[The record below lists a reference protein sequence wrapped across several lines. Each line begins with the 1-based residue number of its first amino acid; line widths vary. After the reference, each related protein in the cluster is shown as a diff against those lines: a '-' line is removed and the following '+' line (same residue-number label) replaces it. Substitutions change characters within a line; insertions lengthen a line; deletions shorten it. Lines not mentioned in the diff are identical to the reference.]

1 MTCLAPA
8 PTARPRTY
16 AAPPQPARSAR
27 HPQRA
32 LRRVRC
38 AATTM
43 PHGDA
48 SDSDGEYSYDLH
60 INPDTGNPQT
70 GKVIDEYLWLVP
82 LLAVI
87 AIGFVSLG
95 NVGDVLQQVGQADS
109 IRAPADR
116 YEWTNLDNQD
126 VRAPDCAASLL
137 SGRSKT
143 DRLPVRSVGLHN
155 STLVLSECTCKAG
168 CIRRDM
174 KTAMRCRCM
183 GPAAMRRALR
193 VRCRTSWRGA
203 PARRTSTAAC
213 RRARRWS
220 TSRSSA
226 RRAGARV

>member
-1 MTCLAPA
+1 
-8 PTARPRTY
+8 
-16 AAPPQPARSAR
+16 
-27 HPQRA
+27 
-32 LRRVRC
+32 
-38 AATTM
+38 M

-143 DRLPVRSVGLHN
+143 DRLPVLSVAKHKR
-155 STLVLSECTCKAG
+155 TLVLQALQQRVHVQGRLYTPGHENGDAVQVYGPCGDAQSSSGAMQDLMEGRPCSPNEY
-168 CIRRDM
+168 RRVP
-174 KTAMRCRCM
+174 T
-183 GPAAMRRALR
+183 
-193 VRCRTSWRGA
+193 RTQMEYFA
-203 PARRTSTAAC
+203 Q
-213 RRARRWS
+213 
-220 TSRSSA
+220 
-226 RRAGARV
+226 